1 MKYAVERARDIR
13 HDLSSIFLFLVES
26 YQEFGEDYDSA
37 VERAA
42 RRIQTIEDAMLAL
55 GDAPHQGTIRPDI
68 SPGLR
73 SVTKDRAVFYY
84 DVDDD
89 RRRIRVAA
97 VFYGGQDHQQR
108 IIKRMLGS

>member
-1 MKYAVERARDIR
+1 MKYAVERARDVR
-13 HDLSSIFLFLVES
+13 NDLASIFAFLAES
-26 YQEFGEDYDSA
+26 YQAFGEDYDSA

-42 RRIQTIEDAMLAL
+42 SRIHVIEDAMEAL
-55 GDAPHQGTIRPDI
+55 GDVPHQGTVRADI
-68 SPGLR
+68 LPALR

-89 RRRIRVAA
+89 RRRVRVVA

-108 IIKRMLGS
+108 IRKRLLGS